1 MLGTDKDLRQLAGD
15 AHQEHHQTC
24 MARQWARG
32 AIPACA
38 GKPPL
43 TIITA
48 SEEPVYARVCGEAQ
62 QQTVSVLLRWLVTS

>member
-1 MLGTDKDLRQLAGD
+1 
-15 AHQEHHQTC
+15 